1 MLFVNFCSLSYLY
14 VLQDDLSIQNNCKLC
29 EREERERREI
39 KLKA

>member
-14 VLQDDLSIQNNCKLC
+14 VLQDDLSIENNCKLC
-29 EREERERREI
+29 EKKRERREI